1 LKIWSGTIIMR
12 FMSNKHHT
20 LVEYKDG
27 TFQWLR
33 HTCESD
39 ALANCHVK
47 RICSVC
53 DASMKVDAKKRKF
66 WPSEFHLSKS

>member
-1 LKIWSGTIIMR
+1 MMSV
-12 FMSNKHHT
+12 MSNKHHT

-39 ALANCHVK
+39 ALAISHVK

-66 WPSEFHLSKS
+66 WPSEFHLSRS